1 MDTQAVV
8 ARAIR
13 MEVDLRCS
21 SLAAEMAWHAVAV
34 VDVLMTFAPEERQHP
49 QVVSCA
55 VALQL
60 VSFWSFAKSLGTT
73 SGNPCVSFRQQSQF
87 SFHVQRHFLPI
98 RCRTRWDVRHADVRL
113 PWVAQQVKTT

>member
-13 MEVDLRCS
+13 MEVDLRRS

-34 VDVLMTFAPEERQHP
+34 VDVLMTFAPEERQHS
-49 QVVSCA
+49 QMVSCA

-60 VSFWSFAKSLGTT
+60 ASFWSFAKSLGTT

-87 SFHVQRHFLPI
+87 SFHVQRHFLLI
-98 RCRTRWDVRHADVRL
+98 RCRTRWDARHVDVRL
-113 PWVAQQVKTT
+113 LWAVQQVKTT